1 MTQFIAGADPRRNTQ
16 GRPPTPAS
24 LRRRVRQ
31 ILGRDIDDLLTTI
44 RISAVG
50 GDPDSQAVMAEL
62 LAAAMIEDPKACRSG
77 LSDNT

>member
-1 MTQFIAGADPRRNTQ
+1 MSQFLAGADPKRNTQ

-31 ILGRDIDDLLTTI
+31 ILGRDIDDLLVTI
-44 RISAVG
+44 RTASLG

-62 LAAAMIEDPKACRSG
+62 LTAAMKDDPRARRSG
-77 LSDNT
+77 LSDKP